1 MDQHLLTVAISSDFT
16 SDDSSSEGGQGD
28 PEMDNRLLKAAIA
41 GDSRSMKE
49 MALQD
54 PSILFG
60 TTPAGNTCLHISC
73 IHGHQV
79 FSTDVVALED
89 SLLAAVN
96 LDDETPLVAA
106 VRSGCVSLASI
117 LLQCYLARGLT
128 EAILWQDIDDCNALH
143 HAIRSGHMELA
154 LKLIEAEPAL
164 STHVNI
170 LSESPM
176 YIAAMRDFTDISDKL
191 LEIPDS
197 AHVGPWGNNA
207 LQAAVRNGNSVLAKR
222 IMETRPWLAREPDNG
237 GNTPL
242 SAAVYRNKIGVV
254 RALLEH
260 DCSLGY
266 EVRRDGMPLLSEAAS
281 GGHIDVAQELLNH
294 CPDTP
299 YCGTQNMCW
308 TSLHTAVWFGQV
320 EFTKF
325 ILRTPILRKLVNMQ
339 DVLGK
344 TALHYA
350 VHRCNPKMVAA
361 LLSHQDIDT
370 TVLDNNGVPP
380 AWELLGFMDNAKAL
394 NWNEMIML
402 MLRADPRDAT
412 SLYNLHTRIK
422 QNVTEESRSEA
433 KSLTQ
438 TYTIGSTQSQAGLP
452 PQTKQPQLK
461 PEDIYLHQP
470 RTEPPHLDSNRM
482 ELAQWASFLS
492 VMVATML
499 LLRCVLT
506 GRGGGGAGGYNLP
519 PGPKPWPIIG
529 NLNLISTLPHR
540 SIHALSRQYGP
551 LMQLRFGA
559 FPVVVG
565 SSAKMAKFF
574 LKTHDVAFTDRPKT
588 AAGKYTTYNYTDI
601 TWSPYGAYWRQARKM
616 CVTQLFSAKRLESY
630 KYIRSEEVL
639 ALVRDLYAGASR
651 VLVLKDYLSMVNLN
665 VITRMVLGKKYLE
678 EEVRSVAGTVI
689 TTPEEFKWMLD
700 ELFFLNGV
708 FNIGDSIP
716 WLNWMDLQGYVKRMK
731 KLSKRFDQFLEHVVY
746 EHSERRRS
754 EGQSFVS
761 HDMVDVLLQYASD
774 PGLEVKLNRESVKA
788 FTQDLIAAGTESSA
802 VTVEWAMC

>member
-1 MDQHLLTVAISSDFT
+1 MAELASSSGGEEQQPPMDQHLLTVAISSDFT

-28 PEMDNRLLKAAIA
+28 PEMDKRLLKAAIA

-49 MALQD
+49 MASQD

-96 LDDETPLVAA
+96 LDDETSLVAA

-242 SAAVYRNKIGVV
+242 RAAVYRNKIGVV

-394 NWNEMIML
+394 NWNEVIML

-438 TYTIGSTQSQAGLP
+438 TYTSNTSLVAMLITTITFATAFALP
-452 PQTKQPQLK
+452 
-461 PEDIYLHQP
+461 E
-470 RTEPPHLDSNRM
+470 
-482 ELAQWASFLS
+482 
-492 VMVATML
+492 
-499 LLRCVLT
+499 
-506 GRGGGGAGGYNLP
+506 GYN
-519 PGPKPWPIIG
+519 
-529 NLNLISTLPHR
+529 ND
-540 SIHALSRQYGP
+540 A
-551 LMQLRFGA
+551 
-559 FPVVVG
+559 
-565 SSAKMAKFF
+565 
-574 LKTHDVAFTDRPKT
+574 
-588 AAGKYTTYNYTDI
+588 
-601 TWSPYGAYWRQARKM
+601 
-616 CVTQLFSAKRLESY
+616 
-630 KYIRSEEVL
+630 
-639 ALVRDLYAGASR
+639 
-651 VLVLKDYLSMVNLN
+651 
-665 VITRMVLGKKYLE
+665 
-678 EEVRSVAGTVI
+678 
-689 TTPEEFKWMLD
+689 
-700 ELFFLNGV
+700 
-708 FNIGDSIP
+708 
-716 WLNWMDLQGYVKRMK
+716 
-731 KLSKRFDQFLEHVVY
+731 
-746 EHSERRRS
+746 RS
-754 EGQSFVS
+754 EGLPIMSKKSAFQAFLIS
-761 HDMVDVLLQYASD
+761 DVL
-774 PGLEVKLNRESVKA
+774 
-788 FTQDLIAAGTESSA
+788 
-802 VTVEWAMC
+802 AMCSSFAAALICIIARWGDYEFLIYYRSVIKKIMWFAYVATTMAFSTGLYAVLAPRVHWLAITVCLMVALLPILTKLLCEWPILKRRILLGKTFHH